1 MAAKKTRTRSM
12 TRRKATH
19 AATRASA
26 RKAASRKP
34 VAKKAKALRR
44 KKTGMGTKRRN
55 PPKSAAS
62 SRRKTRPASSASAAP
77 ARSRQDTSLEPVG
90 LRQLLVQELR
100 EIHDAENQ
108 LLRLIPRLARAADSD
123 ALRHLFEERR
133 AEGEHIVIDVEEALE
148 RLGATPGRQK
158 NIAAEGLVSDL
169 REHVQDIEQGP
180 ALDTVMI
187 AGLQKAEHYC
197 IASWGTAK
205 SLAAA
210 AGQGQFVGAMERAL
224 EEGHLYDERLTE
236 LAMDEI
242 TPALGGR
249 RVAQEQGA
257 GHESTMEGDGAD
269 AGEEGHGQEFP
280 FSATFERSPMRRKA
294 VSTVPFQ
301 SIEEDAENKQEQ
313 LEKRGRG
320 TVRRGRDN

>member
-1 MAAKKTRTRSM
+1 M
-12 TRRKATH
+12 
-19 AATRASA
+19 
-26 RKAASRKP
+26 
-34 VAKKAKALRR
+34 
-44 KKTGMGTKRRN
+44 
-55 PPKSAAS
+55 
-62 SRRKTRPASSASAAP
+62 
-77 ARSRQDTSLEPVG
+77 
-90 LRQLLVQELR
+90 QE
-100 EIHDAENQ
+100 
-108 LLRLIPRLARAADSD
+108 
-123 ALRHLFEERR
+123 
-133 AEGEHIVIDVEEALE
+133 
-148 RLGATPGRQK
+148 
-158 NIAAEGLVSDL
+158 
-169 REHVQDIEQGP
+169 IEQGP

-224 EEGHLYDERLTE
+224 
-236 LAMDEI
+236 
-242 TPALGGR
+242 
-249 RVAQEQGA
+249 
-257 GHESTMEGDGAD
+257 
-269 AGEEGHGQEFP
+269 EEGHGQEFP